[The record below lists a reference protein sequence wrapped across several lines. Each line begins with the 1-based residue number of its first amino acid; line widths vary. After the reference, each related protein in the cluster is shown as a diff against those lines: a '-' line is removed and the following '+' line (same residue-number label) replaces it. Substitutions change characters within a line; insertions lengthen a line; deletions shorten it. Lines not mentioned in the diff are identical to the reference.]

1 MQSLVELNKPYK
13 SMIFNCALAN
23 RNYALVTGNLTPVT
37 PLVYRT
43 HGTAWDVKR
52 CKGLQLQRSPQ
63 NTPCGIINCMFTPSQ
78 ADVRRFYCSVYAKAR
93 SGQPLEAIETIA
105 SQWIEEHPEYHA
117 DFSDVEIALARMY
130 DVEGGKTNPFLH
142 LSMHLS
148 ISEQCSI
155 DQPRGIRQAV
165 ELLTAKRDSLH
176 DAHHETMEC
185 LGQMVWESQRAG
197 RQPDGNA
204 YIDCVQRRA
213 TRD

>member
-1 MQSLVELNKPYK
+1 
-13 SMIFNCALAN
+13 
-23 RNYALVTGNLTPVT
+23 
-37 PLVYRT
+37 
-43 HGTAWDVKR
+43 
-52 CKGLQLQRSPQ
+52 
-63 NTPCGIINCMFTPSQ
+63 MFTPSQ

-93 SGQPLEAIETIA
+93 SGKPLEAIETIA